1 MNWQYFLLLLLY
13 VLVCAFEDI
22 LRALNYRHLLKFGLS
37 VPDVFKGLIDENLL
51 KKTRAYTL
59 EHMKFGAV
67 SSVFEDC
74 LLLIFIVAILNAYN
88 SWILSFKLPFI
99 AEGLVFFII
108 LIMAKTIINV
118 PFDLYDSFRIE
129 NKYGF
134 NNMTFKLWIS
144 DFMKGILISA
154 LLMSLVL
161 SAAFFLVQNFPSMWW
176 FAVWLFL
183 FIFSIFMMYISPY
196 VLEPLFNKFT
206 AIDDPEFENS
216 IKELSEKAGI
226 HVSRVFKMDASKRTN
241 HSNAYFSG
249 VGKTKRIVIYDTL
262 LANLTKNEILAVLA
276 HEAGHWKKKHILK
289 HIIILETLSLI
300 GLYLAFLL
308 LQSDYLTT
316 LFGIQQNSFWA
327 KLIIL
332 SFIASIVTWPFTPLF
347 NILSRHFEREADD
360 FACKLSGGTGNDLAS
375 ALVKLSKDN
384 LSNMHPHPLYWK
396 FHYSHPPVEIR
407 VNYLKSYSEKI

>member
-1 MNWQYFLLLLLY
+1 MTYQLGLLILLY
-13 VLVCAFEDI
+13 LAVNGFEYA
-22 LRALNYRHLLKFGLS
+22 LRFLNYRHLLSFGLI
-37 VPDVFKGLIDENLL
+37 VPDAFRNLIDENLL

-59 EHMKFGAV
+59 EHMKFGTV
-67 SSVFEDC
+67 SSLFEDC
-74 LLLIFIVAILNAYN
+74 LLLIFIFGILNFYN

-99 AEGLVFFII
+99 LEGLAFFLI
-108 LIMAKTIINV
+108 LVLVKTIINI
-118 PFDLYDSFRIE
+118 PFDLYDSFKIE

-134 NNMTFKLWIS
+134 NNMTVTLWIS
-144 DFMKGILISA
+144 DFLKGILISA
-154 LLMSLVL
+154 VMMSLLL
-161 SAAFFLVQNFPSMWW
+161 SAAFWLVLKFPDMWW

-183 FIFSIFMMYISPY
+183 FIFTIFMMYISPY

-206 AIDDPEFENS
+206 NIDDPEFEGA
-216 IKELSEKAGI
+216 IKELLEKAGI

-249 VGKTKRIVIYDTL
+249 IGKTKRIVIYDTL
-262 LANLTKNEILAVLA
+262 LANLSKDEILAVLA

-289 HIIILETLSLI
+289 NIIMIELFSLI
-300 GLYLAFLL
+300 GIYLAFLAL
-308 LQSDYLTT
+308 KSNYLTE
-316 LFGIQQNSFWA
+316 LFMIQQSSFCA

-347 NILSRHFEREADD
+347 NLISRYFEREADD
-360 FACKLSGGTGNDLAS
+360 FACNLTGNGNELAS

-396 FHYSHPPVEIR
+396 FHYSHPPVEVR
-407 VNYLKSYSEKI
+407 VNYLNAYQKNI